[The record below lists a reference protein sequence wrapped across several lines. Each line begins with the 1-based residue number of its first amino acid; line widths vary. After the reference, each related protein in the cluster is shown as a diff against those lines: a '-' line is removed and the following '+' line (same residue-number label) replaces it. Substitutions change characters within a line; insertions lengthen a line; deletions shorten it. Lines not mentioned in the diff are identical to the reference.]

1 MTCGPAAAL
10 GRDPLAPVL
19 RCARCG
25 AEERV
30 PALPL
35 FVVTGASGAGK
46 TTVTGP
52 LRRLLPDCAVFEAD
66 LTLQVAAL
74 GWETW
79 RDTWLR
85 LAHGE
90 ALNGRVT
97 VLCGSL
103 LPDQLERGP
112 GAQAARPDSLL
123 RPRLP
128 RRRAGGTAPR
138 PPVLAAQLAG
148 DRDRGAPAF
157 RRVAPRSQ
165 SSSRATTPA
174 RSRPTRRPRR
184 SRPGSGADWTVKVPG
199 GASPYARVMTPEA
212 LVRSGTSW
220 AAVPFVPEISL
231 LTAAEPFGLWDL
243 TERDAPPFWAFPWAG
258 GQALARYVLDH
269 PEIVRGRRVLDAA
282 SGSGLVAIAA
292 AKAGAA
298 SVTACDVD
306 PNAVAAIGINA
317 RANDAAT
324 VAARVLDLAAD
335 DPSGAQVVLA
345 ADVFYQRELAE
356 LALRFL
362 RGAARSGAEVFVADP
377 GRAFLPATELTPLAS
392 FEVPVL
398 TVLEDASVKRVTVY
412 GLASR

>member
-1 MTCGPAAAL
+1 
-10 GRDPLAPVL
+10 
-19 RCARCG
+19 
-25 AEERV
+25 
-30 PALPL
+30 
-35 FVVTGASGAGK
+35 
-46 TTVTGP
+46 
-52 LRRLLPDCAVFEAD
+52 
-66 LTLQVAAL
+66 
-74 GWETW
+74 
-79 RDTWLR
+79 
-85 LAHGE
+85 
-90 ALNGRVT
+90 
-97 VLCGSL
+97 
-103 LPDQLERGP
+103 
-112 GAQAARPDSLL
+112 
-123 RPRLP
+123 
-128 RRRAGGTAPR
+128 
-138 PPVLAAQLAG
+138 
-148 DRDRGAPAF
+148 
-157 RRVAPRSQ
+157 
-165 SSSRATTPA
+165 
-174 RSRPTRRPRR
+174 
-184 SRPGSGADWTVKVPG
+184 
-199 GASPYARVMTPEA
+199 MTPEA

-258 GQALARYVLDH
+258 GQALARHVLDH

-298 SVTACDVD
+298 SVAACDVD

-317 RANDAAT
+317 RANDAAA